1 MTHFSKLFNTVY
13 QKELKIKKK
22 REREMKKWNFQVSE
36 FLTYEKNNIKVGI
49 IRVFFLLET

>member
-1 MTHFSKLFNTVY
+1 MQSLKGKFYHGSLMTHFSKLFNTVY

-36 FLTYEKNNIKVGI
+36 FLTY
-49 IRVFFLLET
+49 